1 MNKSN
6 ETYLSI
12 NKNKNNYISQFNNYK
27 SYINNNY
34 SYNTISTSFFSNSK
48 NKYIYNL
55 KNNFYN
61 NKTSNFSRNIRN
73 YIYNHKNVI
82 SLHKNIN
89 SHKNKNWKT
98 FIYQRFSK
106 DFSSIH
112 KNTLKSKL
120 LNSKIHDIIEKKTI
134 KNYLKEEKKSNTF
147 ITTVEG
153 NNLDDEKDNYK
164 SNKKNK
170 LNKKKKKVIFLERS
184 PNINNNTNKTENIET
199 PTKEEKY
206 VSFNQINW
214 KKNKFLNMHNLTDI
228 SLPCINFSNSLNS
241 LNSDINNKKR
251 LAQTTLAKL
260 RIQAIKN
267 ELEERYKNFF
277 EKREFPIG
285 LVNATFSSFLK
296 DQKFFYVFGDLT
308 KKYMQSLYNEINK
321 NIIILDKL
329 SKQKDDLV
337 KENDEILKKISSLN
351 EEIKIFESFNNLYL
365 SLKNKT
371 KQMNYLSPRKSL
383 IKSRLTLEKKEV
395 RKNTLF
401 KGMFKRRES
410 LKLKPRNSV
419 KLRVNI
425 NIKSP
430 RKSREIFKNTQ
441 EIKEIFEEKDKNIYR
456 AYLKYIDIVYDEC
469 RLSLEYTKE
478 KEKENKNKEIK
489 EINKNI
495 EQLKNELIILK
506 IENKEL
512 LNYKNI
518 LITKYMNN
526 ENIDENDNIEKDVN
540 NLNTYKIMLKAKYIL
555 LNLDINIERYLRI
568 KNIYLI
574 IKEKDSSKNVIYKG
588 QIYSKAL
595 FYIKILEFLY
605 LKMEIFENNCLNDKN
620 LREKYIKIKAK
631 REKEMKYLKCEQN
644 LMEEKMI
651 EMKRN
656 YNVINKSNKLII
668 LRNRKFDP
676 FYKKYIKDEVI
687 KKRMKEKEDF
697 DKMNLNNENEMYNN
711 YLYY

>member
-1 MNKSN
+1 
-6 ETYLSI
+6 
-12 NKNKNNYISQFNNYK
+12 
-27 SYINNNY
+27 
-34 SYNTISTSFFSNSK
+34 
-48 NKYIYNL
+48 
-55 KNNFYN
+55 
-61 NKTSNFSRNIRN
+61 
-73 YIYNHKNVI
+73 
-82 SLHKNIN
+82 
-89 SHKNKNWKT
+89 
-98 FIYQRFSK
+98 
-106 DFSSIH
+106 
-112 KNTLKSKL
+112 
-120 LNSKIHDIIEKKTI
+120 
-134 KNYLKEEKKSNTF
+134 
-147 ITTVEG
+147 
-153 NNLDDEKDNYK
+153 
-164 SNKKNK
+164 
-170 LNKKKKKVIFLERS
+170 
-184 PNINNNTNKTENIET
+184 
-199 PTKEEKY
+199 
-206 VSFNQINW
+206 
-214 KKNKFLNMHNLTDI
+214 
-228 SLPCINFSNSLNS
+228 
-241 LNSDINNKKR
+241 
-251 LAQTTLAKL
+251 
-260 RIQAIKN
+260 
-267 ELEERYKNFF
+267 
-277 EKREFPIG
+277 
-285 LVNATFSSFLK
+285 
-296 DQKFFYVFGDLT
+296 
-308 KKYMQSLYNEINK
+308 
-321 NIIILDKL
+321 
-329 SKQKDDLV
+329 
-337 KENDEILKKISSLN
+337 
-351 EEIKIFESFNNLYL
+351 
-365 SLKNKT
+365 
-371 KQMNYLSPRKSL
+371 
-383 IKSRLTLEKKEV
+383 
-395 RKNTLF
+395 
-401 KGMFKRRES
+401 MFKRRES

-495 EQLKNELIILK
+495 EQLKNELILLK
-506 IENKEL
+506 IDNKEL

-555 LNLDINIERYLRI
+555 LNLDINIERYLRM

>member
-73 YIYNHKNVI
+73 YIYNHKKVI
-82 SLHKNIN
+82 SLN

-351 EEIKIFESFNNLYL
+351 GEIKIFESFNNLYL